1 MLLVAFPQR
10 NQYGTTALHLTWR
23 SANAFIVALAACGN
37 DMRHSHD
44 NHHVRRNRATIE
56 DVANAA
62 GVSVATVS
70 RALRGL
76 PNVADSTRARVQ
88 EAAGHL
94 SYRADPAASRLA
106 TGRSRSIAVVVQ
118 LLNGWYSSHVVAGV
132 EAVCAEAGYDTVVV
146 GVGPNFHDRQVFSD
160 SSAIHRRVDGIIFV
174 DVRVSKAEL
183 DALSEQQVVL
193 VSVGHELP
201 TITSVGIDDVEV
213 GRIAA
218 EHLLQLGHR
227 RIGLINGPEFFPYV
241 VPHQRQRGFETAMRA
256 AGVEPDPALY
266 VAGNFTIQDGADA
279 LRTLAA
285 SGPLP
290 TAIFAFSDEMAFG
303 VFLAAEELGLRIP
316 DDLSLIGVDDHD
328 VSVVLGLTTVHQDID
343 EHGARA
349 ARIVVDLLEHGS
361 TSVRAGATQVR
372 LIDRRTTAPPT

>member
-1 MLLVAFPQR
+1 
-10 NQYGTTALHLTWR
+10 
-23 SANAFIVALAACGN
+23 
-37 DMRHSHD
+37 MRHSTD
-44 NHHVRRNRATIE
+44 NQHHRGNRSTIE
-56 DVANAA
+56 DVATAA

-88 EAAGHL
+88 TAAEEL

-132 EAVCAEAGYDTVVV
+132 EAVCADAGYDTVVV
-146 GVGPNFHDRQVFSD
+146 GVGPNLHDRQVFSD

-174 DVRVSKAEL
+174 DVRVSQAEL
-183 DALSEQQVVL
+183 AALADQQVAL

-218 EHLLQLGHR
+218 EHLLRLGHR
-227 RIGLINGPEFFPYV
+227 RIGLINGPEFFPFV
-241 VPHQRQRGFETAMRA
+241 VPHQRQLGFETAMRA
-256 AGVEPDPALY
+256 AGVEPDPSLY

-279 LRTLAA
+279 LRMLAER
-285 SGPLP
+285 GPLP
-290 TAIFAFSDEMAFG
+290 TAIFAFADEMAFG
-303 VFLAAEELGLRIP
+303 VFIAAEELGIRIP
-316 DDLSLIGVDDHD
+316 EDLSLIGVDDHD

-349 ARIVVDLLEHGS
+349 ARIVVDQLDHHS
-361 TSVRAGATQVR
+361 QSVKAGTTPVR
-372 LIDRRTTAPPT
+372 LVERRTTAPPAG